1 MSKKRRNINKQVAQ
15 VEKQIFAL
23 YGNSY
28 EAAIKLAEVRK
39 AIEAGTPFTW
49 KDNPAAERKVNKML
63 SSLADS
69 TSNLVKEGVVT
80 CWDEG
85 EKGAKEKIVASYR
98 GGALQKKADK
108 LSSDALRAHRAKG
121 ATGHSYANASRG
133 GMNISTRVWN
143 LTETAK
149 KELEV
154 MIQNGVLEG
163 KSPLEISREI
173 RGYLNKPNTL
183 FRRVKNKETGELEL
197 SKAAKDYHPGRGVYR
212 SAYKNARRLA
222 VTEMNAAF
230 RRAEWESYQSNPLV
244 TGYEIRLSNNHTT
257 TNSKGQRVPLKDICD
272 DMAGV
277 YPKTFLW
284 TGWHPQCRCEM
295 IPILVSENDF
305 RARIRAR
312 KEGKLASWSAKQVT
326 KMPKG
331 FTDWVED
338 NKERLASAGS
348 VPYWVRDNFKIAD
361 ISKGLKQASKTT
373 AVEPAKAKEPA
384 VEPIT
389 KYDGLIKQIK
399 DKAVALGG
407 DLTRLEGLRYG
418 GDESKLRQEIRDIEV
433 SQNAHYDEW
442 VRAWNT
448 YVRLDTSALSAEQ
461 RSHYNS
467 LVKPFEPY
475 KFSNVFY
482 LDAIAELQAIGLQ
495 MKQDVHKNR
504 TDKNK
509 SQVKEEEAEDKAA
522 GKHLQTYIGKVNESD
537 SIKALKKV
545 LAAKLKDMLG
555 DDVKVTIPSADITLE
570 VAKRYAKRIIELYD
584 DYTVEIPLTEVSF
597 KQQRNNY
604 GSVNTTY
611 REKPNGDIEI
621 IKRSYNAG
629 MQIARSRTAETATDK
644 SRCDEGKLQVST
656 LNHEFAHNIFSNKIS
671 RSRNALSFAADL
683 TVIRDKYYTE
693 LRGYK
698 PGSKEYNDM
707 FLGKYANKNMD
718 EFLAEAFQEYRCR
731 KNPSKYARLVGELVD
746 KHYKK
751 TK

>member
-49 KDNPAAERKVNKML
+49 KDNSAAERKVNKIL

-80 CWDEG
+80 CWDNG
-85 EKGAKEKIVASYR
+85 EKGAKKKIVASYR
-98 GGALQKKADK
+98 GGALQEEADK

-197 SKAAKDYHPGRGVYR
+197 SKAAKDYHPGCGVYR

-257 TNSKGQRVPLKDICD
+257 TNSKGQRIPLKDICD

-295 IPILVSENDF
+295 IPILVSKNDF

-348 VPYWVRDNFKIAD
+348 VPYWVRDNFKNSD
-361 ISKGLKQASKTT
+361 VSKGLKQASKTT
-373 AVEPAKAKEPA
+373 AVDKGKTKEPA

-389 KYDGLIKQIK
+389 KYDASIAKLRERTG
-399 DKAVALGG
+399 ALGG

-433 SQNAHYDEW
+433 SQNAHCNEW
-442 VRAWNT
+442 VKAWNAF
-448 YVRLDTSALSAEQ
+448 VRLDISSLSAEQ
-461 RSHYNS
+461 RSHYSS
-467 LVKPFEPY
+467 LVKPLEPY

-495 MKQDVHKNR
+495 MKQDIHKNR

-522 GKHLQTYIGKVNESD
+522 GKHLQTYINKVNEAD

-570 VAKRYAKRIIELYD
+570 VAKRYAKRIIGLYD

-597 KQQRNNY
+597 KQQRSNY
-604 GSVNTTY
+604 GSVNITI
-611 REKPNGDIEI
+611 RGKPNGDIEVV
-621 IKRSYNAG
+621 KKSYNAG
-629 MQIARSRTAETATDK
+629 MRTAESRTAETATDK

-656 LNHEFAHNIFSNKIS
+656 LNHEFAHNILSSGIS
-671 RSRNALSFAADL
+671 RTATARAFATDL
-683 TVIRDKYYTE
+683 TAIRDKYYTE

-698 PGSKEYNDM
+698 TGSKDYNDM
-707 FLGKYANKNMD
+707 FLGKYANKNID

-731 KNPSKYARLVGELVD
+731 KLPSKYARLVGELVD

-751 TK
+751 KK

>member
-1 MSKKRRNINKQVAQ
+1 MSKKRRNINKQIAQ

-49 KDNPAAERKVNKML
+49 KDNPAAERKVNKIL

-80 CWDEG
+80 CWDNG
-85 EKGAKEKIVASYR
+85 EKVAKKKIVASYR
-98 GGALQKKADK
+98 GGALQEEADE
-108 LSSDALRAHRAKG
+108 LSNDALKTHRAKG

-222 VTEMNAAF
+222 VTEMNAAY

-312 KEGKLASWSAKQVT
+312 KEGKLKNWK
-326 KMPKG
+326 PKSTT
-331 FTDWVED
+331 TDIPENFNRWIQD
-338 NKERLASAGS
+338 NSDRIAAAGGATQTQTIKNWKGL
-348 VPYWVRDNFKIAD
+348 PYWM
-361 ISKGLKQASKTT
+361 
-373 AVEPAKAKEPA
+373 
-384 VEPIT
+384 
-389 KYDGLIKQIK
+389 
-399 DKAVALGG
+399 
-407 DLTRLEGLRYG
+407 
-418 GDESKLRQEIRDIEV
+418 
-433 SQNAHYDEW
+433 QN
-442 VRAWNT
+442 
-448 YVRLDTSALSAEQ
+448 
-461 RSHYNS
+461 
-467 LVKPFEPY
+467 
-475 KFSNVFY
+475 
-482 LDAIAELQAIGLQ
+482 
-495 MKQDVHKNR
+495 NR
-504 TDKNK
+504 
-509 SQVKEEEAEDKAA
+509 
-522 GKHLQTYIGKVNESD
+522 G
-537 SIKALKKV
+537 
-545 LAAKLKDMLG
+545 
-555 DDVKVTIPSADITLE
+555 
-570 VAKRYAKRIIELYD
+570 II
-584 DYTVEIPLTEVSF
+584 
-597 KQQRNNY
+597 N
-604 GSVNTTY
+604 
-611 REKPNGDIEI
+611 
-621 IKRSYNAG
+621 
-629 MQIARSRTAETATDK
+629 
-644 SRCDEGKLQVST
+644 ST
-656 LNHEFAHNIFSNKIS
+656 LNQTPATGAAAAKPLRKYS
-671 RSRNALSFAADL
+671 R
-683 TVIRDKYYTE
+683 K
-693 LRGYK
+693 
-698 PGSKEYNDM
+698 
-707 FLGKYANKNMD
+707 
-718 EFLAEAFQEYRCR
+718 
-731 KNPSKYARLVGELVD
+731 
-746 KHYKK
+746 
-751 TK
+751 